1 MTSRLTVATL
11 MMLVSVVSCS
21 PDLKAQTVTETCAKY
36 SKFHANRPAYDDAQG
51 RALIAECAVIGTE
64 EIAWRKYGASDAH
77 AQAEIDAAK
86 KRALAQM
93 KRAYPG
99 IPNAC
104 AKGLLEIGYL
114 VLSKHADAYRGC
126 VESAG
131 SDETD
136 RQLRGE

>member
-1 MTSRLTVATL
+1 MI
-11 MMLVSVVSCS
+11 VSVTSYPRV
-21 PDLKAQTVTETCAKY
+21 LKAQTVTETCGKY

-64 EIAWRKYGASDAH
+64 EIAWRKYGTSDAH

-86 KRALAQM
+86 KRALIQM

-99 IPNAC
+99 IPSAC
-104 AKGLLEIGYL
+104 ATGLLNIAFL
-114 VLSKHADAYRGC
+114 VISKHPDVKQGC
-126 VESAG
+126 MNSAG
-131 SDETD
+131 TDETD